1 MAPNSRAG
9 GGGQE
14 ELAAALAG
22 AHVHARPRTSTFCV
36 TRGRLVRRTLT
47 RPPQYNIMDAAESPS
62 LALASSSPSTGRRLA
77 APAAALPPPAEPHT
91 APLSSTPAHSWAF
104 PSADPASAFDN
115 THQSPTSTTKAPPL
129 PTYHVRA
136 PSTALKLDIDTNPF
150 AATTPAHTSNQS
162 STVEGNALEA
172 LRQSATAPTAIH
184 EGRLRSAWSTAS
196 LGSLSPGSALS
207 SPALNALGDITPL
220 PSPLVMSDSP
230 GPWQRAAQPPRPR
243 GVSGSRDDSFFP
255 YLHKG
260 NLSPSPP
267 RKKQSYQ
274 KLKTAMADAA
284 SAPTAHAQQS
294 GDAARERN
302 RSLSEYTP
310 ETLPNV
316 RPRHVT
322 IGYTTAETDANMQQH
337 LHREQY
343 LAAQRGLVP
352 AKLPAGLPTPPASNA
367 SNRSV
372 TDTEEEDVTEDDKTR
387 YIVVRHGPQKTKKL
401 WRPVRQLGQGTFS
414 KVYLATCEK
423 TTAKDP
429 LDESSLDPRQ
439 LVAIKVCEHGPA
451 GGADE
456 QRVELSL
463 KREVEMLRSISHPS
477 LIHLQAFDHND
488 AQALIVLT
496 YCPGGDLFDAAS
508 AHRDTLTASIVQRI
522 FAEMVS
528 AVRYLHTQFIVHRD
542 IKLEST
548 VPCSAALSFGVEHIF
563 VWKSTNVLQMSFL
576 MFRSRPSL
584 FSRARRNIRRL
595 W

>member
-1 MAPNSRAG
+1 MALDSRA
-9 GGGQE
+9 
-14 ELAAALAG
+14 AG
-22 AHVHARPRTSTFCV
+22 ASGSARPRTSTFCI
-36 TRGRLVRRTLT
+36 TRRRLVRRTVD
-47 RPPQYNIMDAAESPS
+47 PPPRYNIMDGPESPS
-62 LALASSSPSTGRRLA
+62 PDLASSNPSTGRRP
-77 APAAALPPPAEPHT
+77 APTLDEPHAET
-91 APLSSTPAHSWAF
+91 APNPKLQSWAYTNSNATPAF
-104 PSADPASAFDN
+104 ENP
-115 THQSPTSTTKAPPL
+115 HQSPDQGKTAPPL
-129 PTYHVRA
+129 PSYHVRA
-136 PSTALKLDIDTNPF
+136 PSAALTLEIDPTLF
-150 AATTPAHTSNQS
+150 ATTIPIHTSNNL
-162 STVEGNALEA
+162 STVEGNANEP
-172 LRQSATAPTAIH
+172 LRQAATAPIAIH

-207 SPALNALGDITPL
+207 SPTLNALGDITPL

-230 GPWQRAAQPPRPR
+230 GPWQRAAHPPRPR
-243 GVSGSRDDSFFP
+243 GVSGSSRDDSFPFF
-255 YLHKG
+255 HKG
-260 NLSPSPP
+260 SLSPSSSL
-267 RKKQSYQ
+267 KKKGYQ
-274 KLKTAMADAA
+274 KLKTAMGEAADVAN
-284 SAPTAHAQQS
+284 SHTQQNN
-294 GDAARERN
+294 DAVRERN

-310 ETLPNV
+310 DALHNV

-322 IGYTTAETDANMQQH
+322 IGYTTAEGDANMQQH

-352 AKLPAGLPTPPASNA
+352 AKVPAGLPTPPASNA

-372 TDTEEEDVTEDDKTR
+372 TDTEEEDVAEDDKTR
-387 YIVVRHGPQKTKKL
+387 YIVVRHGPQKTKTL

-423 TTAKDP
+423 TAAKDP
-429 LDESSLDPRQ
+429 LDEHTLDPRK

-477 LIHLQAFDHND
+477 LVHLQAFDHND

-508 AHRDTLTASIVQRI
+508 AHRDKLTVGIVQRI

-548 VPCSAALSFGVEHIF
+548 VLHFLSLSIEWYVHLSRTLLIMF
-563 VWKSTNVLQMSFL
+563 QMSFS
-576 MFRSRPSL
+576 MFQPLPCLSSKLP
-584 FSRARRNIRRL
+584 RNIRKL